1 MANMRAQDTRRNL
14 LNFMPKGIFFENNI
28 AKKEIITNF
37 AAYKWNNNTKITR
50 I

>member
-1 MANMRAQDTRRNL
+1 MS
-14 LNFMPKGIFFENNI
+14 KGIFFEKNI
-28 AKKEIITNF
+28 ARKEIITNF